1 MLHQHRHALC
11 VLLYL
16 MLLWLTNCT
25 WVSAGRTGRRG
36 QGSLRSQPQS
46 RPRYLRNRK
55 PNIVL
60 VITDDQDLLLGSMSA
75 MNKTQMVL
83 GDSGA
88 NFINAFVTTPICCP
102 SRSSILTGQYVHN
115 HHVYSNTEHCGS
127 LAWQG
132 GPERRTFAAY
142 LRSVDYRTGY
152 FGKYL
157 NNYNGTYVP
166 PGWTEWVGLL
176 QNSKYYNYT
185 LSRNGQLYDHGFNYY
200 RDYLPDLIANDSL
213 AFFKMS
219 KRTYPDN
226 PIAMVLSFPSPHGP
240 EDGAPQYQGLFEG
253 NRLHRTETWN
263 YSNNNDKHWLLR
275 YPDPLT
281 EQEMAFTDLLQRKRL
296 ITLVSVDDA
305 IAKLCTELS
314 EMGELDNTYII
325 FTSDHGYHLG
335 QYALPK
341 GKSLP
346 YDFDLRVPFY
356 IRGPRIP
363 RGVEVPN
370 IVLNID
376 LAPTM
381 LDMAGLNIPPN
392 MDGVSLLKLFNPAD
406 YRIKG
411 RSRNRRL
418 RYVGVDPWRTSF
430 LVEKT
435 RSPEDLARLQK
446 RQFQARGR
454 KGDRLRQQ
462 CKEPEFQSPCKP
474 FQDKE
479 CVLDEVTGEVK
490 IRKCRRPPKIR
501 CRCMRVIPSSPNEEG
516 LANGRRFRLR
526 DRPPVSD
533 AALTREEKRQQRDF
547 IQEHVK
553 EANPPF
559 RFIRNRR
566 DHTPKEDPAVFTL
579 DNLDE
584 PDEEN
589 ILIDP
594 KCEVYKNDTVMCDNE
609 IFESRKAW
617 VNHRKLIAA
626 RVRLLRK
633 HLNDLIEIKE
643 FLKDTNPYYP
653 EKPRVEL
660 PLPARLDSRR
670 EKPAKVCRCDNIEGE
685 LSEKAARELER
696 LGDVYVE
703 NRGDYEISE
712 GPTASRYTRSTSAT
726 ERTTEQNSVLDMNT
740 DGLSRRQRKIQSKQM
755 CSVQGMKCTSHDNDH
770 WRVPPYWTLGHMCL
784 CLNAVNN
791 TYQCLRYLNETHNFL
806 YCEYVTNFLEYFDM
820 RPGHDP
826 YQKVNAINDITDNY
840 RRFMRDELEN
850 YRHCSGASNCTALYP
865 TPNHHGKTGSAGRQ
879 DKIPKSESHLWK
891 KFNKRRKSPRRHSNY
906 VGRHFNRGNF

>member
-1 MLHQHRHALC
+1 MLHKHRPTLYI
-11 VLLYL
+11 LLYVTL
-16 MLLWLTNCT
+16 LLWLTNC
-25 WVSAGRTGRRG
+25 VGAGRTGRRG
-36 QGSLRSQPQS
+36 QGSPRSQPQP
-46 RPRYLRNRK
+46 RPRYWKSRK

-60 VITDDQDLLLGSMSA
+60 ILTDDQDLLLGSMSA
-75 MNKTQMVL
+75 MNKTRTVL
-83 GDSGA
+83 GDNGA

-115 HHVYSNTEHCGS
+115 HHVYSNTEDCGS
-127 LAWQG
+127 ADWRN
-132 GPERRTFAAY
+132 GPERRSFAAY

-185 LSRNGQLYDHGFNYY
+185 LSRNGQLYEHGFNYY
-200 RDYLPDLIANDSL
+200 RDYLPDLIANDSV
-213 AFFKMS
+213 AFFRMS

-226 PIAMVLSFPSPHGP
+226 PVAMVLSFPAPHGP

-263 YSNNNDKHWLLR
+263 YTNNNDKHWLLR
-275 YPDPLT
+275 YPNPMT
-281 EQEMAFTDLLQRKRL
+281 EREMAFTDLLQRKRL

-314 EMGELDNTYII
+314 EMGEIDNTYII

-356 IRGPRIP
+356 MRGPRVP
-363 RGVEVPN
+363 TGVEVPN

-376 LAPTM
+376 LAPTI
-381 LDMAGLNIPPN
+381 LDIAGVGIPPT
-392 MDGVSLLKLFNPAD
+392 MDGVSLLKLFNPHD
-406 YRIKG
+406 YRT
-411 RSRNRRL
+411 RRGKKR
-418 RYVGVDPWRTSF
+418 RYRYIGAEPWRSSF

-446 RQFQARGR
+446 RQFQARGK

-462 CKEPEFQSPCKP
+462 CELPELQTPCEP

-479 CVLDEVTGEVK
+479 CALDEVTGELK
-490 IRKCRRPPKIR
+490 IRKCRHPPKIR
-501 CRCMRVIPSSPNEEG
+501 CRCMRPYLDPEQESYTD
-516 LANGRRFRLR
+516 GRRFRLR
-526 DRPPVSD
+526 ERPIGQS
-533 AALTREEKRQQRDF
+533 ALTRQEKRQQRDF
-547 IQEHVK
+547 IKDHVQ

-559 RFIRNRR
+559 RFIRNKR
-566 DHTPKEDPAVFTL
+566 DFAPNEDRAVFTL
-579 DNLDE
+579 ENLDE
-584 PDEEN
+584 PDEDN
-589 ILIDP
+589 VLIDP
-594 KCEVYKNDTVMCDNE
+594 KCEVFKNDTVICANE

-617 VNHRKLIAA
+617 VNHRKMIAA

-643 FLKDTNPYYP
+643 FLKDTNPYDLVKP
-653 EKPRVEL
+653 EEEV
-660 PLPARLDSRR
+660 PLPQIPS
-670 EKPAKVCRCDNIEGE
+670 EKQGKPGKVCRCDNIEGD
-685 LSEKAARELER
+685 LSEEAARELER

-703 NRGDYEISE
+703 NKGDYEDKDPS
-712 GPTASRYTRSTSAT
+712 TASRYTRSVPVFGENAD
-726 ERTTEQNSVLDMNT
+726 ENVLLEGGI
-740 DGLSRRQRKIQSKQM
+740 DGLSRRQRKLQFKQM
-755 CSVQGMKCTSHDNDH
+755 CSVQGMKCTSQDNDH
-770 WRVPPYWTLGHMCL
+770 WRVPPYWTLGHMCM

-791 TYQCLRYLNETHNFL
+791 TYQCLRFLNETHNFL
-806 YCEYVTNFLEYFDM
+806 YCEYVTKFLEYFDM
-820 RPGHDP
+820 RPDHDP
-826 YQKVNAINDITDNY
+826 YQKVNAIYNITDDY
-840 RRFMRDELEN
+840 RRFMRDELAN
-850 YRHCSGASNCTALYP
+850 FRFCSGASNCTALNP
-865 TPNHHGKTGSAGRQ
+865 ATSHHGKPGSAGRH
-879 DKIPKSESHLWK
+879 DKIPKTKSHLWK
-891 KFNKRRKSPRRHSNY
+891 KFNKRKKSPRRHP
-906 VGRHFNRGNF
+906 NRINRNTDPGNF